1 LSLNVALVE
10 ANDFEMMILADVV
23 AVGHTMIEG
32 ARDMLVVQIT
42 LKAIIRNIFL
52 FFADTFGIYNYTQL
66 IRYCSHDTT
75 EMVIELTGNDTGC
88 LTEGWEIVTHLTDK
102 PEA

>member
-32 ARDMLVVQIT
+32 ARDMLVVQIA
-42 LKAIIRNIFL
+42 LKTMIRNIFL
-52 FFADTFGIYNYTQL
+52 FFATNFIIYWLTGYSPDNTA
-66 IRYCSHDTT
+66 
-75 EMVIELTGNDTGC
+75 EMIIELTGNDTGC

>member
-1 LSLNVALVE
+1 
-10 ANDFEMMILADVV
+10 MMFFTDVV
-23 AVGHTMIEG
+23 AVGHAMIEG
-32 ARDMLVVQIT
+32 ARDMLVVQIA

-52 FFADTFGIYNYTQL
+52 FFADSFSIYNYTQL

-75 EMVIELTGNDTGC
+75 EMIIELTGNDTGC
-88 LTEGWEIVTHLTDK
+88 LTEGWEIVTHLADK

>member
-1 LSLNVALVE
+1 
-10 ANDFEMMILADVV
+10 MMILADVV

-42 LKAIIRNIFL
+42 LEAMFRHFFL
-52 FFADTFGIYNYTQL
+52 FFAVISCRHLTW
-66 IRYCSHDTT
+66 YCPDNTT
-75 EMVIELTGNDTGC
+75 EMVIKLTGNDTGC

>member
-1 LSLNVALVE
+1 
-10 ANDFEMMILADVV
+10 MILADVV
-23 AVGHTMIEG
+23 AVCHTMIEG

-42 LKAIIRNIFL
+42 LEAMFRHFFL
-52 FFADTFGIYNYTQL
+52 FFAFSIISCWHLTW
-66 IRYCSHDTT
+66 YCPDNTAKV
-75 EMVIELTGNDTGC
+75 VIKLTGNDTGC

>member
-1 LSLNVALVE
+1 
-10 ANDFEMMILADVV
+10 MMILADVV

-42 LKAIIRNIFL
+42 LEAMFRHFFL
-52 FFADTFGIYNYTQL
+52 FFAVSIISCRHLTW
-66 IRYCSHDTT
+66 YCPDNTAKV
-75 EMVIELTGNDTGC
+75 VIKLTGNDTGC